1 MTNTKQPLNHIEI
14 VLTVPT
20 STSLIKQT
28 TKEGKISYHLQT
40 DLKDQEGNLIQI
52 TRAYANIAK
61 LEALEYCHNLDLN
74 SLKFNFDKD
83 NEQ

>member
-1 MTNTKQPLNHIEI
+1 MNNTKDPLKHLEI

-20 STSLIKQT
+20 TTSLIKQI
-28 TKEGKISYHLQT
+28 TKTGKISYHLQT

-74 SLKFNFDKD
+74 SLKYNHDQD
-83 NEQ
+83 EE